1 MTTFFLS
8 MAYIRLSQV
17 VKYFGELQLFSD
29 VSFSINKGDKI
40 ALVANNGTGK
50 STLLSLITGADVPFS
65 GTIEIHPNTTI
76 GFLEQSPNLVSNKS
90 IYQEVF
96 SAHAELLAV
105 RDKYYEALLT
115 DNQKDIQELTD
126 QMDAYDAWDY
136 ETDVQRI
143 ISLMNLPD
151 ENTQISVLSGGQK
164 KRVALAKLLIQKPDI
179 LILDEPTNHLD
190 IEIIE
195 WLENFLS
202 ASNLTLFMVTHDRYF
217 LDRVCRTIIELDD
230 GLAYRY
236 EGNYSYY
243 LEKKQER
250 IELKNAEVS
259 KAKNLMST
267 ELEWMR
273 RQPKARGTKA
283 KYRVDA
289 FDKLSQKAQESTP
302 NQDVSISV
310 QSKRLGNKILEL
322 HGVSKQYNQHVLFSD
337 FSYTCNRFDRIG
349 IIGSNGCGKTTF
361 LKIMTGEL
369 EPDTGFVEYGETLE
383 LGFYKQDGLQVPETK
398 KVIEVITDISEYIS
412 ISAKQSLSAS
422 QFLDLWLFPR
432 SMHHLQ
438 VAKLSGGERKR
449 LYLMTVL
456 MKKPNFLI
464 LDEPTNDLDLPTL
477 RILEDYLIRFD
488 GCVIIVSHDRFF
500 IDKVVEHSFVFEEE
514 GIRDFPGNYSLY
526 REYIQNKKSEDIVEA
541 KKVES
546 LAVDKAHTPKN
557 KKSLTYKERLELQQ
571 VEKDIDELE
580 SSKKEVEMKLQAG
593 DLGADKLVELSE
605 HIGKIMSA
613 IEEKEMRWM
622 ELSEKAEH

>member
-1 MTTFFLS
+1 
-8 MAYIRLSQV
+8 
-17 VKYFGELQLFSD
+17 
-29 VSFSINKGDKI
+29 
-40 ALVANNGTGK
+40 
-50 STLLSLITGADVPFS
+50 
-65 GTIEIHPNTTI
+65 
-76 GFLEQSPNLVSNKS
+76 
-90 IYQEVF
+90 
-96 SAHAELLAV
+96 
-105 RDKYYEALLT
+105 
-115 DNQKDIQELTD
+115 
-126 QMDAYDAWDY
+126 
-136 ETDVQRI
+136 
-143 ISLMNLPD
+143 
-151 ENTQISVLSGGQK
+151 
-164 KRVALAKLLIQKPDI
+164 
-179 LILDEPTNHLD
+179 
-190 IEIIE
+190 
-195 WLENFLS
+195 
-202 ASNLTLFMVTHDRYF
+202 
-217 LDRVCRTIIELDD
+217 VCRTIIELDD

-289 FDKLSQKAQESTP
+289 FDKLSQKAHESTP

-349 IIGSNGCGKTTF
+349 IIGSNGCGKTTL

-514 GIRDFPGNYSLY
+514 SIRDFPGNYSLY